1 VAIAKY
7 KTGFMLKRHFV
18 SYVIVAVFCGW
29 SAVAVADDSASTKA
43 WVNAIEARDVKALA
57 VLREEGFMD
66 VNLTNGQGKTALMV
80 AAQSGASGLSQTLVA
95 TGAKINVENDNGG
108 TPLMHA
114 AVGGNIEIVALLL
127 SAGAKV
133 NTEAV
138 NGWTALALASAKGYV
153 PVINQLLDA
162 GADPNLSDIFGW
174 TPLMHAVEQERRD
187 AVAVLLRQPQIHLD
201 FRNVDGVTALHRAA
215 AQGFSEISRMLV
227 RAGASPNLPDQTGRT
242 ALDYAREAGQPE
254 ILKDLSS

>member
-1 VAIAKY
+1 
-7 KTGFMLKRHFV
+7 MLKRHLTTLL
-18 SYVIVAVFCGW
+18 IGTVFCAQSA
-29 SAVAVADDSASTKA
+29 SAVLDDGALMQA
-43 WVNAIEARDVKALA
+43 WVNAIETRDAKALM
-57 VLREEGFMD
+57 VLREGGFLK

-80 AAQSGASGLSQTLVA
+80 AAQSGDSGLSEALVA
-95 TGAKINVENDNGG
+95 AGAKINAENDNGG

-114 AVGGNIEIVALLL
+114 AVGGNIGIVALLL

-133 NTEAV
+133 NTQAV
-138 NGWTALALASAKGYV
+138 NGWTALALAAAKGYV
-153 PVINQLLDA
+153 PVINQLLGA

-187 AVAVLLRQPQIHLD
+187 AVAILLRQPQIHLD

>member
-1 VAIAKY
+1 
-7 KTGFMLKRHFV
+7 MLKRHLKNLL
-18 SYVIVAVFCGW
+18 IGTVFCAQ
-29 SAVAVADDSASTKA
+29 SATIAADDGALMQA
-43 WVNAIEARDVKALA
+43 WVDAIEARDAKALT
-57 VLREEGFMD
+57 VLREEGFLK
-66 VNLTNGQGKTALMV
+66 VNLTNRQGKTALMV
-80 AAQSGASGLSQTLVA
+80 AAQSGDSGLSDALVA
-95 TGAKINVENDNGG
+95 AGAKINVENDNGG

-133 NTEAV
+133 NSQAV
-138 NGWTALALASAKGYV
+138 NGWTALALAAAKGYV
-153 PVINQLLDA
+153 PVINQLLGA

-187 AVAVLLRQPQIHLD
+187 AVAVLLRQPQINLD

>member
-1 VAIAKY
+1 
-7 KTGFMLKRHFV
+7 MLKRHFAT
-18 SYVIVAVFCGW
+18 YVIATVFCVW
-29 SAVAVADDSASTKA
+29 SAAAVTDDSALIQA
-43 WVNAIEARDVKALA
+43 WVTAIEARDAKALT
-57 VLREEGFMD
+57 VLREEGFMH
-66 VNLTNGQGKTALMV
+66 VNLTDGQGKTALMV
-80 AAQSGASGLSQTLVA
+80 AAQSGDSGLSDALVA
-95 TGAKINVENDNGG
+95 AGAKINVENDNGG

-138 NGWTALALASAKGYV
+138 NGWTALALAAAKGYV
-153 PVINQLLDA
+153 PVINQLLGA

-174 TPLMHAVEQERRD
+174 TPLMHAVEQERRH

-215 AQGFSEISRMLV
+215 AQGLSEISRMLV

-242 ALDYAREAGQPE
+242 ALDYAREAGQSE